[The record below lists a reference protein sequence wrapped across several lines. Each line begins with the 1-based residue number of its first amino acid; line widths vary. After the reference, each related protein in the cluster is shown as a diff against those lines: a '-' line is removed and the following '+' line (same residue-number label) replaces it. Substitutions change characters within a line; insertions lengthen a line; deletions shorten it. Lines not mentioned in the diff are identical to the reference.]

1 MPDTKDPLE
10 ELVEQQDE
18 MEQATAPAKPGLPLK
33 KIIVFAAVI
42 CVAVGAAF
50 AVASMLAGGDE
61 QPNPNGKGV
70 AAGVGDDGGGGKT
83 QTKPPKDGSDSN
95 TFYNLENIIVNLAGN
110 QARRYLK
117 ISMVLKLKNAET
129 LASIEARR
137 VFLTD
142 KLNILLSS
150 KTIEQI
156 DGGEKKLELKRE
168 IRDEIN
174 NLLGVKDAVT
184 EVLFTVFMVQ

>member
-1 MPDTKDPLE
+1 MPGTKEPLE
-10 ELVEQQDE
+10 ELAEEQEQT
-18 MEQATAPAKPGLPLK
+18 EQAPAPVKPRLPLK
-33 KIIVFAAVI
+33 KIIVFAAIV
-42 CVAVGAAF
+42 CVAAGAAL
-50 AVASMLAGGDE
+50 AVATVLTGGDE
-61 QPNPNGKGV
+61 QPNQDGKDPAAV
-70 AAGVGDDGGGGKT
+70 ADGGKA
-83 QTKPPKDGSDSN
+83 QQKPPKAGTKPD

-110 QARRYLK
+110 QARRFLK
-117 ISMVLKLKNAET
+117 ISMVLKLKDEQT
-129 LASIEARR
+129 LAGIEAKR